1 MFVPRNDNPIEKKRL
16 AAARHADIDFK
27 CLRSRQPA
35 QALPDLREARL
46 VLLRPLRRRTHLD
59 LYARERWGA

>member
-1 MFVPRNDNPIEKKRL
+1 MRL

-27 CLRSRQPA
+27 RLRSRQPA